1 MQSFI
6 YSYFAQHPC
15 ECPTSALEVLSTT
28 FKPTPWPMAKLWP
41 SGPDAQWWQ
50 QGIGSSNSL
59 WDHLNSAA
67 ACFCLAVECI
77 QHMRSKPWSCRPS
90 KTSFTETLRIK
101 PQPWCLNSP
110 ASKGGPLHWLSWNDG
125 HSDIPLQSH
134 TLRIW
139 FVYCT
144 QAPLPQANNSS
155 LCPARKCVTKL
166 LLKPELLRQ
175 VCSYDVSNP
184 TSFTQ
189 TLRVKPQSRCPHS
202 PAGKRGPLCWLSSA
216 TLYVQM
222 TETKTPIVKTKISKG
237 SSLLL
242 HNQHSHPAASFHA
255 LFGDFMRS
263 NLPPLHQMEASN
275 GSWLV
280 PSDHHE
286 WEEAA
291 KHPTLF
297 W

>member
-1 MQSFI
+1 MRVSNIGITGPFYHLQ
-6 YSYFAQHPC
+6 
-15 ECPTSALEVLSTT
+15 TKT
-28 FKPTPWPMAKLWP
+28 MAKLWP

-59 WDHLNSAA
+59 SDHLLKHLKTLKLSTCLLLSGGRVHSAYAFQTFSAGRQGRQRERASQRHWESNRNRDVSILQQAKA
-67 ACFCLAVECI
+67 ALCI
-77 QHMRSKPWSCRPS
+77 GCPGMMM
-90 KTSFTETLRIK
+90 
-101 PQPWCLNSP
+101 
-110 ASKGGPLHWLSWNDG
+110 NDG
-125 HSDIPLQSH
+125 HPTAIPLQSH
-134 TLRIW
+134 TLRTW

-144 QAPLPQANNSS
+144 QAPLPQADNSS

-216 TLYVQM
+216 TLYVQI
-222 TETKTPIVKTKISKG
+222 TETKTPIVKTKISQG

-242 HNQHSHPAASFHA
+242 HNQHLHPAASFHA

-263 NLPPLHQMEASN
+263 NLPPLHWF
-275 GSWLV
+275 G
-280 PSDHHE
+280 
-286 WEEAA
+286 
-291 KHPTLF
+291 PTVNFVQFGQNSKRL
-297 W
+297 WI